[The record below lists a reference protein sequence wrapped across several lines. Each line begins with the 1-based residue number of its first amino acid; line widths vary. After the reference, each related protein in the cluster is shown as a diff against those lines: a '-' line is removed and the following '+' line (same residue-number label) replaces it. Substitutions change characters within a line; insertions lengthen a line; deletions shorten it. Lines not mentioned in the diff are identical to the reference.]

1 MKIKDGSFEKKED
14 MVPILEIVPN
24 YLDCQSQTGNDE
36 DLLQTTRTMILNEF
50 SLHTFNS
57 FKLPSL
63 LRLLVFK
70 KFKL

>member
-1 MKIKDGSFEKKED
+1 MIIKDGSFEKKED

-24 YLDCQSQTGNDE
+24 CWDCQPQTGNDE
-36 DLLQTTRTMILNEF
+36 DLLQATRTMFLNEF

-63 LRLLVFK
+63 LMLLVFK